1 MYLALS
7 SCSGYADQPWQ
18 PEEALWTIEAPIQ
31 RPRAF
36 FFCLRTGEAYT
47 ATQAADI
54 LTDKDLVDNWPA
66 VEAADRVELEAFVK
80 FKVFEAKHSSVV
92 ENDNCIDAVWVRRWK
107 WITGPDGRRV
117 RIVKSRLCGRGFLDR
132 QKYSIDRH
140 SSTASRLSQR
150 IQAVSYT
157 HLRAHET

>member
-7 SCSGYADQPWQ
+7 SCVGYADQPWQ

-47 ATQAADI
+47 ATQAVDI

-66 VEAADRVELEAFVK
+66 VEAADRAELVAFVK

-92 ENDNCIDAVWVRRWK
+92 ENDNCIDAVWVPRWK
-107 WITGPDGRRV
+107 
-117 RIVKSRLCGRGFLDR
+117 
-132 QKYSIDRH
+132 
-140 SSTASRLSQR
+140 
-150 IQAVSYT
+150 
-157 HLRAHET
+157 

>member
-1 MYLALS
+1 MGDKELLEQLYMSFLTDDVVEAQQLHHEMHVALASCAGYS
-7 SCSGYADQPWQ
+7 SQPWQ

-66 VEAADRVELEAFVK
+66 VDAADRAELEAFVK
-80 FKVFEAKHSSVV
+80 FKVS
-92 ENDNCIDAVWVRRWK
+92 RR
-107 WITGPDGRRV
+107 
-117 RIVKSRLCGRGFLDR
+117 
-132 QKYSIDRH
+132 SIAPWWRTT
-140 SSTASRLSQR
+140 TA
-150 IQAVSYT
+150 
-157 HLRAHET
+157 